1 MTRLTTIFITLCA
14 LYLPLISAWTFTWR
28 DDNNKPIVEKGTSA
42 QNCREIDH
50 AKGKNFEF
58 DPEDDHVL
66 IAMYESPKCTGD
78 TAETSEDD
86 FAKASEVRLR
96 GYRVIDLGPN
106 MTTSDKLTPFPG
118 AEWFKA
124 SPNSPIVTAMGKR
137 LVAEGCGKYSVGP
150 GPLWS
155 EVDRKSYQCWQE
167 KLGFTGDDA
176 DGWPGQVTW
185 DKLEVPLTTDKDG
198 GKSSTTK
205 TPSSTSTGTGTPT
218 PTPTSTNTDTG
229 TPTPTPT
236 STLAPDT
243 YTSSGSSLGGGAIA
257 GIVIGVVAGLGLVGA
272 IAFFLRRR
280 SRRSAPASGAEE
292 PRVDPEGGSGVAVG
306 GSINSPMEKLP
317 AEAEA
322 IPAKNQQQFAVEL
335 PGDTTPVELSDRK
348 VFELGDSRK

>member
-1 MTRLTTIFITLCA
+1 MRLTTFFITLCA
-14 LYLPLISAWTFTWR
+14 FYLPLISAWTFTWTN
-28 DDNNKPIVEKGTSA
+28 DDNKPIVEKGTSA
-42 QNCREIDH
+42 LNCREIDN
-50 AKGKNFEF
+50 AKGKNFKF

-66 IAMYESPKCTGD
+66 IAMYESTKCTGD
-78 TAETSEDD
+78 TAEAAEDE
-86 FAKASEVRLR
+86 FAKNSTVRLR
-96 GYRVIDLGPN
+96 GYKVIDLGPN

-118 AEWFKA
+118 AKWFKD

-150 GPLWS
+150 SPLWS

-185 DKLEVPLTTDKDG
+185 DKLKVPLTEDKDG
-198 GKSSTTK
+198 EKSSTTK
-205 TPSSTSTGTGTPT
+205 TPSSTSASTATPTSSSTGTGTPT
-218 PTPTSTNTDTG
+218 PTT
-229 TPTPTPT
+229 TPV
-236 STLAPDT
+236 PDT
-243 YTSSGSSLGGGAIA
+243 DTSSGSSLGGGAIA

-280 SRRSAPASGAEE
+280 NRGSALSSGAEA
-292 PRVDPEGGSGVAVG
+292 PRADTEGGGGVAVG
-306 GSINSPMEKLP
+306 GSMNSPMEKLP

-322 IPAKNQQQFAVEL
+322 IPAKIQEKKYAAEL
-335 PGDTTPVELSDRK
+335 PGDTTPAALSDGK